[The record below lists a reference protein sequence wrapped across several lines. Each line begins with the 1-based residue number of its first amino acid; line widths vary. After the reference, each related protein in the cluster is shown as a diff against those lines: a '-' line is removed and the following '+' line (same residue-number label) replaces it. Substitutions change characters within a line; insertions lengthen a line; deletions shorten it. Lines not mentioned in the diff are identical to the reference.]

1 MDTKMLFSGITLV
14 ERVLHLIIL
23 AMVLFLCFEEINSI
37 FTNGSLK
44 VQNVLMIFI
53 YLEIMQMVNIFFS
66 TGKIPVRY
74 PLYIGMFALARHISF
89 EEISGIDSL
98 YLSASVALLAIALVA
113 LAYRDRLIDKKG
125 PQLPKMDEQ

>member
-1 MDTKMLFSGITLV
+1 MDTKMFFNGITLV

-44 VQNVLMIFI
+44 VQNVLMLFI

-125 PQLPKMDEQ
+125 PQLPEMDEQ

>member
-1 MDTKMLFSGITLV
+1 MNTKMFFGGITLA

-23 AMVLFLCFEEINSI
+23 GMVLFLCFEEINSV
-37 FTNGSLK
+37 FSGGALR
-44 VQNVLMIFI
+44 VQNVLMLFI
-53 YLEIMQMVNIFFS
+53 YLEILQMVNIFFS

-89 EEISGIDSL
+89 EDISGIDSL

-113 LAYRDRLIDKKG
+113 LAYRDKLINKRS
-125 PQLPKMDEQ
+125 PELPEVNN

>member
-1 MDTKMLFSGITLV
+1 MDTKMFFNGITLI
-14 ERVLHLIIL
+14 ERALHLIIL

-44 VQNVLMIFI
+44 VQNVLMLFI

-113 LAYRDRLIDKKG
+113 LAYRDKLIDKRG
-125 PQLPKMDEQ
+125 PQLPEIDEQ

>member
-1 MDTKMLFSGITLV
+1 MDTKMFFSGITLV

-44 VQNVLMIFI
+44 VQNVLMLFI

-113 LAYRDRLIDKKG
+113 LAYRDKLINKRG
-125 PQLPKMDEQ
+125 PQLPEMDEQ

>member
-1 MDTKMLFSGITLV
+1 MNTKIFFGGITLV

-23 AMVLFLCFEEINSI
+23 GMVLFLCFEEISSV
-37 FTNGSLK
+37 FTNGALK
-44 VQNVLMIFI
+44 VQNVLMLFI

-89 EEISGIDSL
+89 EDISGIDSL
-98 YLSASVALLAIALVA
+98 YLSASVALLAVALVA
-113 LAYRDRLIDKKG
+113 LAYRDRLINKRG
-125 PQLPKMDEQ
+125 PELPEVND

>member
-1 MDTKMLFSGITLV
+1 MNTKMFFGGITLA

-23 AMVLFLCFEEINSI
+23 GMVLFLCFEEINSV
-37 FTNGSLK
+37 FSGGALR
-44 VQNVLMIFI
+44 VQNVLMLFI
-53 YLEIMQMVNIFFS
+53 YLEILQMVNIFFS

-89 EEISGIDSL
+89 EDISGIDSL

-113 LAYRDRLIDKKG
+113 LAYRDKLINKRS
-125 PQLPKMDEQ
+125 PELPEVDN

>member
-1 MDTKMLFSGITLV
+1 MNTKLFFSGITLI

-23 AMVLFLCFEEINSI
+23 GMVLFLCFEEINNVFVS
-37 FTNGSLK
+37 GSLR
-44 VQNVLMIFI
+44 VQNVLMLFI

-89 EEISGIDSL
+89 EEVTGIDSL

-113 LAYRDRLIDKKG
+113 LAYRDKLIKRSS
-125 PQLPKMDEQ
+125 PELPKTSE

>member
-1 MDTKMLFSGITLV
+1 MNTKMFFGGITLA

-23 AMVLFLCFEEINSI
+23 GMVLFLCFEEINSV
-37 FTNGSLK
+37 FSGGALR
-44 VQNVLMIFI
+44 VQNVLMLFI
-53 YLEIMQMVNIFFS
+53 YLEILQMVNIFFS

-89 EEISGIDSL
+89 EDISGIDSL

-113 LAYRDRLIDKKG
+113 LAYRDKLINKRS
-125 PQLPKMDEQ
+125 PELPEGNN

>member
-1 MDTKMLFSGITLV
+1 MNNMVYQITTLI
-14 ERVLHLIIL
+14 EKALHLVIL
-23 AMVLFLCFEEINSI
+23 GMVLFLCGYEISDAVSSGI
-37 FTNGSLK
+37 IK

-89 EEISGIDSL
+89 ETVEGLDSL
-98 YLSASVALLAIALVA
+98 YLSASIALLALALVA
-113 LAYRDRLIDKKG
+113 LAYRDGLVNKKG
-125 PQLPKMDEQ
+125 PELP

>member
-1 MDTKMLFSGITLV
+1 MNTKMFFSGITLV

-23 AMVLFLCFEEINSI
+23 GMVMFLCFEEINSVFI
-37 FTNGSLK
+37 GGSLK
-44 VQNVLMIFI
+44 VQNVLMLFI

-89 EEISGIDSL
+89 EEITGIDSL
-98 YLSASVALLAIALVA
+98 YLSASVALLAVALVA
-113 LAYRDRLIDKKG
+113 LAYRDKLIDKKS
-125 PQLPKMDEQ
+125 PELPGADG

>member
-1 MDTKMLFSGITLV
+1 MDTKLFFNGITLV

-44 VQNVLMIFI
+44 VQNVLMLFI

-113 LAYRDRLIDKKG
+113 LAYRDKLIDKRG
-125 PQLPKMDEQ
+125 PQLPEMDEQ

>member
-1 MDTKMLFSGITLV
+1 MNNMIYQITTFI
-14 ERVLHLIIL
+14 EKALHLVIL
-23 AMVLFLCFEEINSI
+23 GMVLFLCGYEISDAVSSGI
-37 FTNGSLK
+37 IK

-89 EEISGIDSL
+89 ETVEGLDSL
-98 YLSASVALLAIALVA
+98 YLSASIALLALALVA
-113 LAYRDRLIDKKG
+113 LAYRDGLVNKKG
-125 PQLPKMDEQ
+125 PELPEQ

>member
-1 MDTKMLFSGITLV
+1 MNTKLFFSGITLI

-23 AMVLFLCFEEINSI
+23 GMVLFLCFEEINNVFVS
-37 FTNGSLK
+37 GSLR
-44 VQNVLMIFI
+44 VQNVLMLFI

-89 EEISGIDSL
+89 EEVTGIDSL
-98 YLSASVALLAIALVA
+98 YLSASVALLAVALVA
-113 LAYRDRLIDKKG
+113 LAYRDKLIKRSS
-125 PQLPKMDEQ
+125 PELPKTSE

>member
-1 MDTKMLFSGITLV
+1 MNTKMFFGGITLA

-23 AMVLFLCFEEINSI
+23 GMVLFLCFEEINSV
-37 FTNGSLK
+37 FSGGALR
-44 VQNVLMIFI
+44 VQNVLMLFI
-53 YLEIMQMVNIFFS
+53 YLEILQMVNIFFS

-89 EEISGIDSL
+89 EDISGIDSL

-113 LAYRDRLIDKKG
+113 LAYRDKLINKRS
-125 PQLPKMDEQ
+125 PELPEVND

>member
-1 MDTKMLFSGITLV
+1 MNTKMFFGGITLA

-23 AMVLFLCFEEINSI
+23 GMVLFLCFEEINSV
-37 FTNGSLK
+37 FGGGALR
-44 VQNVLMIFI
+44 VQNVLMLFI
-53 YLEIMQMVNIFFS
+53 YLEILQMVNIFFL

-89 EEISGIDSL
+89 EDISGIDSL

-113 LAYRDRLIDKKG
+113 LAYRDKLINKRS
-125 PQLPKMDEQ
+125 PELPEASD

>member
-1 MDTKMLFSGITLV
+1 MNTKMFFGGITLA

-23 AMVLFLCFEEINSI
+23 GMVLFLCFEEINSV
-37 FTNGSLK
+37 FGGGALR
-44 VQNVLMIFI
+44 VQNVLMLFI
-53 YLEIMQMVNIFFS
+53 YLEILQMVNIFFS

-89 EEISGIDSL
+89 EDISGIDSL

-113 LAYRDRLIDKKG
+113 LAYRDKLINKRS
-125 PQLPKMDEQ
+125 PELPEASD

>member
-1 MDTKMLFSGITLV
+1 MDTKMFFSGITLV

-23 AMVLFLCFEEINSI
+23 AMVLFLCFEEVNSI

-44 VQNVLMIFI
+44 VQNVLMLFI

-113 LAYRDRLIDKKG
+113 LAYRDKLIDKRG
-125 PQLPKMDEQ
+125 PQLPEMDEQ

>member
-1 MDTKMLFSGITLV
+1 MNTKMFFSGITLI

-23 AMVLFLCFEEINSI
+23 GMVMFLCFEEINSVFI
-37 FTNGSLK
+37 SGSLK
-44 VQNVLMIFI
+44 VQNVLMLFI

-89 EEISGIDSL
+89 EEITGIDSL
-98 YLSASVALLAIALVA
+98 YLSASVALLAVALVA
-113 LAYRDRLIDKKG
+113 LAYRDKLIDKKS
-125 PQLPKMDEQ
+125 QELPGADE

>member
-1 MDTKMLFSGITLV
+1 MDTKMFFNGITLV

-44 VQNVLMIFI
+44 VQNVLMLFI

-113 LAYRDRLIDKKG
+113 LAYRDKLIDKRG
-125 PQLPKMDEQ
+125 PQLPEMDEQ